1 MRNETATAINPNK
14 AYASDEASATLLA
27 TASTETG
34 KQTQPTQPQTPPAA
48 EKPAEGSEK
57 PGEKPAAAASD
68 KPAEGS
74 EKPAEKP
81 AAAVPEKYEFKAPE
95 GTEYDPEV
103 LESFSAAA
111 KEAGL
116 TQDAAQ
122 KLIEKMAPAL
132 SARQADQIQAV
143 HKEWQEGS
151 KADKEFGGEHLPE
164 NLGVARKALD
174 TFGTP
179 ELRKL
184 LDETGLGNH
193 PEVIRLL
200 YRTGKAISEDKFVSG
215 SPGGKAG
222 VDATNVLYPTMREG
236 AGAK

>member
-34 KQTQPTQPQTPPAA
+34 KQTQTEQTQTATTAETTAKDATTAEAKTETQSAA
-48 EKPAEGSEK
+48 GDTKTDAGTTK
-57 PGEKPAAAASD
+57 AAAV
-68 KPAEGS
+68 
-74 EKPAEKP
+74 
-81 AAAVPEKYEFKAPE
+81 VPEKYEFKAPE

-132 SARQADQIQAV
+132 SVRQADQIQAV